1 MRLIAVLLL
10 AVVPPKSPLPLI
22 EEFNQTVQQRIENPL
37 PNTLGMSRVM
47 IRPSLGKHFQPLVSD
62 TRDYAPETD
71 KERELLASLEQQELQ
86 VGLYV
91 FGAAILSHTAEEMDF
106 RSLKGPGAI
115 TKNTPRPLWY
125 PLTLTLVEPDADALP
140 DWSAMYPLAQRA
152 MKNFADGGHG
162 FETQLD
168 SWKVVAR
175 PAIAREGRCV
185 ACHNASRGDTLR
197 AFAVGD
203 ALGGVLYAYRAGKGS
218 LQ

>member
-10 AVVPPKSPLPLI
+10 AVVPPKNPLPLI
-22 EEFNQTVQQRIENPL
+22 EEFNETVQQRIENPL

-47 IRPSLGKHFQPLVSD
+47 IRPSLGTHFRPLVSD
-62 TRDYAPETD
+62 MRDYAPETD
-71 KERELLASLEQQELQ
+71 KERDLLASLERQDLQ

-91 FGAAILSHTAEEMDF
+91 FGAAILNHTAEEMDF

-115 TKNTPRPLWY
+115 TKDTPRPRWC
-125 PLTLTLVEPDADALP
+125 PAALVFGEQQDNGDALP
-140 DWSAMYPLAQRA
+140 DWRAMYPLAQRA

-168 SWKVVAR
+168 TWNVVAR

-185 ACHNASRGDTLR
+185 ACHNSSRGDNQR
-197 AFAVGD
+197 EFAVGD
-203 ALGGVLYAYRAGKGS
+203 ALGGVLYAYRMS
-218 LQ
+218 P